1 MTDKSMTRRVFV
13 GTAVA
18 AIPVVAIFA
27 SPAAVA
33 QTQPMP
39 KLDPNDPVAKALM
52 YTHDAKTIDPA
63 KAPNH
68 KPGQTC
74 ANCVQL
80 QAGNG
85 DWRGCNAFPGKLV
98 NVKGW
103 CSAWAAK
110 PA

>member
-1 MTDKSMTRRVFV
+1 MTDKTMTRRDFV
-13 GTAVA
+13 GTAA
-18 AIPVVAIFA
+18 AVIPVAAIFA
-27 SPAAVA
+27 SREAAA
-33 QTQPMP
+33 QAAELP

-52 YTHDAKTIDPA
+52 YTHDAAKVDPA

-80 QAGNG
+80 QAGTG
-85 DWRGCNAFPGKLV
+85 DWRGCNAFPGKAV
-98 NVKGW
+98 AVKGW